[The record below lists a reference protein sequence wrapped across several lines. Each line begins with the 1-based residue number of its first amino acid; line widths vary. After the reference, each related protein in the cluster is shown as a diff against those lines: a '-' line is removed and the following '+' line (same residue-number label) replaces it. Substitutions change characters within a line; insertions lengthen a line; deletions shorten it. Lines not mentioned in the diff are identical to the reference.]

1 MEMDFDAET
10 ATGDVLV
17 DFWATWCGPC
27 RMMGEIIEANLKPAM
42 PSLMVVKV
50 NVDDEPEIAARFGI
64 QSIPTLICF
73 RDGAKLAE
81 FVGVTDVGEIKA
93 AFGG

>member
-27 RMMGEIIEANLKPAM
+27 RMMGEIIETNLKPAM
-42 PSLMVVKV
+42 PSLKVVKV

-73 RDGAKLAE
+73 RDGTKLAE
-81 FVGVTDVGEIKA
+81 FVGVTGVGEIKA
-93 AFGG
+93 AFGA